1 MTAGDGLVS
10 IPQDKEAKKMTDP
23 IDLPSNVAAQFQ
35 LESVGN
41 VQATNAQARNIAT
54 MATGVLQAA
63 MARNFDQMD
72 TIESRANSGVMATPI
87 AGPTTQVPTGP

>member
-1 MTAGDGLVS
+1 MADT
-10 IPQDKEAKKMTDP
+10 P
-23 IDLPSNVAAQFQ
+23 IDLPPNVAAQFQ

-41 VQATNAQARNIAT
+41 VQATNAQGRNIAT

-87 AGPTTQVPTGP
+87 AGPTAPAPAAGP